1 MIQKLVEDLN
11 FDKVNRMTHEECVS
25 LIISL
30 YNDNL
35 RFKRERD
42 EAVANMLEYR
52 KLANADNYIP
62 STEQMM
68 FLFPEIE
75 TIVKYSQDE
84 ITEEQSNDQTAEEP
98 KKKERKPRKPALRLP
113 KSTPRV
119 VMDYT
124 EFAPETIERDGITYK
139 RGENKVIE
147 QISYVP
153 SKKIVELKIYP
164 TWNATCEVEGDEKK
178 TIIGFRNETVDKIS
192 CAPSMA
198 AHMAVSKYD
207 DHLPLY
213 RQSEMLERDGLEIQR
228 QTLCSWLMKYYST
241 LIGFEKYFG
250 EQIFKMNLINQDETP
265 VEVLSVKSASGKIS
279 SSSFVIIRVG
289 TTFDE
294 KTHTY
299 HRMVHMTYSN
309 GRSRKQLFEG
319 FIQNDYQGPFMTD
332 GLKGY
337 LNGPISDDKH
347 SVCWVHAVRKLKKFA
362 RSCRSDADAYKI
374 LSYHGELYTIESN
387 CRALLDSG
395 EITPAEFL
403 EKRKKAAEPVI
414 KKIIDH
420 AREISKPEEKT
431 PKQEAISY
439 ILEYEKFL
447 YTYLNTVE
455 CSPDNNECERRAKA
469 FATGRKNWLFSNT
482 IDGADTSCF
491 FYSLIETAKACGIN
505 PERYLEYVLTYGPYT
520 PKEEYEK
527 LLPWNADLDAI
538 NNAVAARINAVA
550 DPDRKEDYIL
560 TGFSR

>member
-25 LIISL
+25 LILSL

-35 RFKRERD
+35 RFKKERD

-75 TIVKYSQDE
+75 AIVKYGQNE
-84 ITEEQSNDQTAEEP
+84 IAEESNDQTAEES

-119 VMDYT
+119 VVDYT
-124 EFAPETIERDGITYK
+124 EFEPETIERDGITYK

-164 TWNATCEVEGDEKK
+164 TWNATCEVEGNEKK
-178 TIIGFRNETVDKIS
+178 TIIGFRNETVDKIC

-198 AHMAVSKYD
+198 AHVAVSKYD

-241 LIGFEKYFG
+241 LISFEKYFG

-265 VEVLSVKSASGKIS
+265 VEVLSVRSASGKIS

-289 TTFDE
+289 TTFDK

-347 SVCWVHAVRKLKKFA
+347 SVCWVHAVRKLKKYA
-362 RSCRSDADAYKI
+362 RSCKSDADAYKI
-374 LSYHGELYTIESN
+374 LSHHGELYTIESN

-395 EITPAEFL
+395 EITTAEFL
-403 EKRKKAAEPVI
+403 DKRRKAAEPVI
-414 KKIIDH
+414 KEIIDH
-420 AREISKPEEKT
+420 AKKISKPEEKT

-439 ILEYEKFL
+439 LLEYEKFL
-447 YTYLNTVE
+447 YTYLDTVE
-455 CSPDNNECERRAKA
+455 CTPDNNECERRAKA

-491 FYSLIETAKACGIN
+491 FYSLIETAKACGVN
-505 PERYLEYVLTYGPYT
+505 PERYLEYVLTYGPYA
-520 PKEEYEK
+520 PEEEYEK

-538 NNAVAARINAVA
+538 DKSLAARINAVA
-550 DPDRKEDYIL
+550 DPDRKDDYIL

>member
-1 MIQKLVEDLN
+1 MIQKLVENLDFN
-11 FDKVNRMTHEECVS
+11 KVNSMTHEECVS

-52 KLANADNYIP
+52 KLANADSYIP

-68 FLFPEIE
+68 LLFPEIE
-75 TIVKYSQDE
+75 TIVRYNKDE
-84 ITEEQSNDQTAEEP
+84 ITEEQGSNQGAEEP
-98 KKKERKPRKPALRLP
+98 KRKERKPRKHALRLP

-119 VMDYT
+119 VLDYAQ
-124 EFAPETIERDGITYK
+124 FAPETMVKDGIEYR
-139 RGENKVIE
+139 RGDNKVIE

-153 SKKIVELKIYP
+153 SKKVVEIKIYP
-164 TWNATCEVEGDEKK
+164 TWNAACEVEDSEKK

-198 AHMAVSKYD
+198 AHIAVSKYD

-213 RQSEMLERDGLEIQR
+213 RQSEMLVRDGLEIQR
-228 QTLCSWLMKYYST
+228 QTLCSWLMKYYET

-250 EQIFKMNLINQDETP
+250 EQVFRMNLINQDETP
-265 VEVLSVKSASGKIS
+265 VEVLSVRSPSGKIS

-289 TTFDE
+289 TTFDR
-294 KTHTY
+294 KTHSY
-299 HRMVHMTYSN
+299 HRMVHMTYSP

-319 FIQNDYQGPFMTD
+319 FIQNDYNGPFMTD

-347 SVCWVHAVRKLKKFA
+347 SVCWVHAVRKLKKYA
-362 RSCRSDADAYKI
+362 RSCRSDADAFKI
-374 LSYHGELYTIESN
+374 LSLHGELYTIESS

-395 EITPAEFL
+395 RITSDEFL
-403 EKRKKAAEPVI
+403 ERRKKAAEPVI

-420 AREISKPEEKT
+420 AKKISNPGEKT

-439 ILEYEKFL
+439 LLEYEKFL
-447 YTYLNTVE
+447 YTYLESVE
-455 CSPDNNECERRAKA
+455 CTPDNNECERRAKA

-491 FYSLIETAKACGIN
+491 FYSLIETAKACGVN
-505 PERYLEYVLTYGPYT
+505 PERYLEYVLTYGPYAQ
-520 PKEEYEK
+520 KEDYGK

-538 NNAVAARINAVA
+538 GKSVEARINAAA
-550 DPDRKEDYIL
+550 DPERNEDYIL
-560 TGFSR
+560 TGFTR

>member
-25 LIISL
+25 LILGL

-35 RFKRERD
+35 RFKKERD

-75 TIVKYSQDE
+75 TIVKYGQNE
-84 ITEEQSNDQTAEEP
+84 IAEESNDQTAEEP

-119 VMDYT
+119 VVDYT
-124 EFAPETIERDGITYK
+124 EYAPETIERDGITYK

-164 TWNATCEVEGDEKK
+164 TWNATCEVEGNEKK
-178 TIIGFRNETVDKIS
+178 TIIGFRNETVDKIC

-198 AHMAVSKYD
+198 AHVAVSKYD

-241 LIGFEKYFG
+241 LISFEKYFG

-265 VEVLSVKSASGKIS
+265 VEVLSVRSASGKIS

-289 TTFDE
+289 TTFDK

-347 SVCWVHAVRKLKKFA
+347 SVCWVHAVRKLKKYA
-362 RSCRSDADAYKI
+362 RSCKSDADAYKI
-374 LSYHGELYTIESN
+374 LSHHGELYTIESN

-395 EITPAEFL
+395 EITTAEFL
-403 EKRKKAAEPVI
+403 DKRRKAAEPVI
-414 KKIIDH
+414 KEIIDH
-420 AREISKPEEKT
+420 AKKISKPEEKT

-439 ILEYEKFL
+439 LLEYEM
-447 YTYLNTVE
+447 
-455 CSPDNNECERRAKA
+455 R
-469 FATGRKNWLFSNT
+469 GFS
-482 IDGADTSCF
+482 
-491 FYSLIETAKACGIN
+491 
-505 PERYLEYVLTYGPYT
+505 
-520 PKEEYEK
+520 
-527 LLPWNADLDAI
+527 DAI
-538 NNAVAARINAVA
+538 YNIRN
-550 DPDRKEDYIL
+550 
-560 TGFSR
+560 